1 MAGEPL
7 NRGPEAIPLRP
18 LRRGVGIM
26 VLNDSGLVLVCRR
39 RDRRDAWQMPQGGID
54 GDETARAAALREL
67 AEEIGTADVE
77 ILGETE
83 GWLDYELP
91 ADLAGQVWRG
101 RYRGQTQKWFAVLLR
116 AGEEEIDLGDGA
128 KAEFTAWR
136 WVEPERLA
144 ALIVPF
150 KRDVYRAVLAEF
162 APLIARLRG
171 GA

>member
-1 MAGEPL
+1 
-7 NRGPEAIPLRP
+7 
-18 LRRGVGIM
+18 M
-26 VLNDSGLVLVCRR
+26 VLNDSGLVLVGRR

-91 ADLAGQVWRG
+91 PDLAGRVWRG
-101 RYRGQTQKWFAVLLR
+101 RYRGQTQKWFAARLR
-116 AGEEEIDLGDGA
+116 AAEEEIDLGDGA

-150 KRDVYRAVLAEF
+150 KREVYVYRAVLADPFVGEPSSALNEAEF

-171 GA
+171 AA